1 MALISTFSTSASPS
15 AHRLDGWN
23 SFLQAAFPGIVVN
36 AARDIHG
43 RSKTFLL
50 GDITRAVTARIRMLR
65 HATDADRERWGIDYV
80 RETLARWERE
90 EPEDQRRELL
100 ANADF
105 AELVEAARES
115 SS

>member
-1 MALISTFSTSASPS
+1 MAIKAAAGGNNGTGCREYGENYEMALISTFSTSASPS

-50 GDITRAVTARIRMLR
+50 GDISVSKIQSERAT
-65 HATDADRERWGIDYV
+65 V
-80 RETLARWERE
+80 RR
-90 EPEDQRRELL
+90 
-100 ANADF
+100 
-105 AELVEAARES
+105 
-115 SS
+115 